1 MDIKINELIEKGIPI
16 KKMNPEYNRLIRK
29 QKGKSIKVDKWIN
42 QNQNIR
48 VEYIRYADDFIIGCT
63 GTRGKAEEI
72 KEKVIN
78 WLKDLKLEIAYDKS
92 KIVTATKGIRFLSYM
107 IKVKPT
113 ASAIKKKTTKKTL
126 NGKVR
131 TLIPKEEVN
140 NRCHKWTKKGKII
153 HDTQAVYRDRLE
165 IIRTFKRVVE
175 GIVRYFAYGENL
187 SQLTKLAYIAEYSCL
202 KTLANKEKT
211 SLARVRK
218 KLNIGSS
225 WGVRYTTKNKPKYE
239 VWPEDNWEK
248 IKRMRNYKGMNPDI
262 IPNPHIYLGRTHLTD
277 RLKAEQCELC
287 QTKDCRLEIH
297 HTKTVRNRN
306 WRSIL
311 NKETMALC
319 KKCHRFKTNQQI
331 NNFNQ
336 KQNKNK

>member
-1 MDIKINELIEKGIPI
+1 M
-16 KKMNPEYNRLIRK
+16 
-29 QKGKSIKVDKWIN
+29 
-42 QNQNIR
+42 
-48 VEYIRYADDFIIGCT
+48 EYIRYADDFIIGCM
-63 GTRGKAEEI
+63 GTREQADEMKT
-72 KEKVIN
+72 KVVN

-92 KIVTATKGIRFLSYM
+92 KIVTATKGTRFLSYM
-107 IKVKPT
+107 FKVNPT

-126 NGKVR
+126 NGRVR
-131 TLIPKEEVN
+131 TLIPKEEIN
-140 NRCHKWTKKGKII
+140 NRCHKWTKKEKII
-153 HDTQAVYRDRLE
+153 HDTQTVYRDRLE

-187 SQLTKLAYIAEYSCL
+187 NQLTKLAYIAEYSCL

-218 KLNIGSS
+218 KLNIGKT
-225 WGVRYTTKNKPKYE
+225 WGVKYSIKNKPKYE
-239 VWPEDNWEK
+239 VWTEYNWEK
-248 IKRMRNYKGMNPDI
+248 IKRMRNYKGIDPDI

-287 QTKDCRLEIH
+287 QTKNCRLEIH

-306 WRSIL
+306 WQSIA

-319 KKCHRFKTNQQI
+319 KNCHRFKTNQQI

-336 KQNKNK
+336 NKIKNK